1 MKNIIKALL
10 TGIIGVLLTIGLDA
24 WYQTVP
30 WYMTNEQIYM
40 LIVSCIAIANLVVE
54 FVVNRIKFKKK
65 VETTPVNWISVDE
78 D

>member
-1 MKNIIKALL
+1 MKKIITAILTGVTALL
-10 TGIIGVLLTIGLDA
+10 LINGLDA

-40 LIVSCIAIANLVVE
+40 LITACIAVANLVVST
-54 FVVNRIKFKKK
+54 VVNNIKFKKK